1 MKILVIAGHG
11 AGDCGAV
18 GNGFREADLT
28 RELAGYVVRALN
40 AVADAV
46 LYDTDR
52 NCYRDIKNNANGAKE
67 LLETVDFVLEL
78 HLNSHANKT
87 AQGVEV
93 LCKQDSVFSLTLAE
107 KVSNC
112 GFVSRGVKLRKDL
125 MNMNYCDTIG
135 KPYALLE
142 CGFITNYHDI
152 SVFKN
157 SQEKIAQAITQT
169 FKVCYNLG
177 EKKKT
182 NSKLYRV
189 QVGAFARKENAEK
202 LKKQLATKGFNCF
215 ITPKEDNFYR
225 VQCGAFESE
234 SNAINYRNQIIN
246 AGFDAFVKRF

>member
-1 MKILVIAGHG
+1 MKILVISGHG

-28 RELAGYVVRALN
+28 RELADYTASALN
-40 AVADAV
+40 TITDTI
-46 LYDTDR
+46 LYDVNR

-67 LLETVDFVLEL
+67 LFKTVDFVLEL

-93 LCKQDSVFSLTLAE
+93 LCKRDSVFSRTLAE

-112 GFVSRGVKLRKDL
+112 GFSNRGVKLRKDL
-125 MNMNYCDTIG
+125 LNMNYCDTID
-135 KPYALLE
+135 KPYVLLE

-157 SQEKIAQAITQT
+157 SQTKIAQAIAQT
-169 FKVCYNLG
+169 FKVCCNLG
-177 EKKKT
+177 EKKS
-182 NSKLYRV
+182 NSKLYKV

-215 ITPKEDNFYR
+215 ITDREDGFYR

>member
-28 RELAGYVVRALN
+28 RELARCVSDAMCGNVMIYN
-40 AVADAV
+40 AS
-46 LYDTDR
+46 R
-52 NCYRDIKNNANGAKE
+52 NCYKDIKNNENGARE
-67 LLETVDFVLEL
+67 LLKTVDFVLEL
-78 HLNSHANKT
+78 HINSHANKT

-93 LCKQDSVFSLTLAE
+93 LCKRDSVFSRTLAE

-112 GFVSRGVKLRKDL
+112 GFSNRGVKLRKDL
-125 MNMNYCDTIG
+125 LNMNYCDTID

-142 CGFITNYHDI
+142 CGFITNYHDV

-157 SQEKIAQAITQT
+157 SQEKIAQAIAQT
-169 FKVCYNLG
+169 FKVCYSLE
-177 EKKKT
+177 EKKK

-202 LKKQLATKGFNCF
+202 LKSQLVTKGFNSF
-215 ITPKEDNFYR
+215 ITPPEDGFYR

-234 SNAINYRNQIIN
+234 TNAINYRNQIIK
-246 AGFDAFVKRF
+246 AGFDAFVKGF

>member
-28 RELAGYVVRALN
+28 RELADYTTSALN
-40 AVADAV
+40 TLADTL
-46 LYDTDR
+46 LYDVNR
-52 NCYRDIKNNANGAKE
+52 NCYRDIKNNANGVKE
-67 LLETVDFVLEL
+67 LFKTVNFVLEL

-93 LCKQDSVFSLTLAE
+93 LCKRDSVFSRTLAE

-112 GFVSRGVKLRKDL
+112 GFSNRGVKLRKDL
-125 MNMNYCDTIG
+125 LNMNYCDTIG

-157 SQEKIAQAITQT
+157 SQTKIAQAIAQT

-177 EKKKT
+177 EKKS
-182 NSKLYRV
+182 NSNLYRV

-202 LKKQLATKGFNCF
+202 LKKQLLSKGFNCF
-215 ITPKEDNFYR
+215 ITDREGGFYR

-234 SNAINYRNQIIN
+234 SNAIKYRNQIIN
-246 AGFDAFVKRF
+246 AGFDAFVNGF